1 MSSFQLK
8 KKKHKLSTCQ
18 EPGLSPTMK
27 MAING
32 NTKIAD
38 MLELSDKDFKT
49 AMILMLVLT
58 IMYII
63 SYIFYMHLKQM
74 KYIKLQQRNMK
85 F

>member
-1 MSSFQLK
+1 
-8 KKKHKLSTCQ
+8 
-18 EPGLSPTMK
+18 MK

>member
-8 KKKHKLSTCQ
+8 KKKKNLSSSQ

-32 NTKIAD
+32 NTKIANI
-38 MLELSDKDFKT
+38 LEFTDKDFET
-49 AMILMLVLT
+49 AIILMLVLT

-63 SYIFYMHLKQM
+63 SHIFYMHLKEM
-74 KYIKLQQRNMK
+74 KYIKLQQRNIK